1 MHVQKKDTVLN
12 LPDFIHLQDYA
23 NPIFHLE
30 LLLGSMQDLSE
41 FQNDG
46 NMLKLTQ
53 NLEFNKSD

>member
-12 LPDFIHLQDYA
+12 LPDFIHLQDYS